1 MQAVRVLQSDFMGSM
16 KNIFT
21 QTMCYCVEISELA
34 LNKLAQKADAEWLHQ
49 YWFPL
54 RLISPDNTQAKSAG
68 SELYNPH
75 MGLFLSLLSGSQL
88 WLCYLKT
95 CCTTKA
101 YICFCT
107 ASLCE
112 VYRMAINPFIG
123 GNAAWRLQED
133 GMFYMQ
139 CHTVK
144 CVENSTDRNC
154 NTSSSSQHLL
164 SWASG
169 QQGFVPPQTHK
180 RRLETGFSTVSLQT
194 LSQPFMEQKI
204 LGKKGVRC
212 ISNREEVFP
221 TRRCVPLIV
230 TAAQGQVCFRT
241 LPTMSKSCTPR
252 TELITWNQ
260 SSAELASE
268 NISLQFGVGQCF
280 ASGWHFQSCNIT

>member
-16 KNIFT
+16 ENIFT

-34 LNKLAQKADAEWLHQ
+34 LNKLAQKANAEWLHE

-112 VYRMAINPFIG
+112 VYRMAINLFIG

-144 CVENSTDRNC
+144 CVENSTDRNY
-154 NTSSSSQHLL
+154 NPSSSSQHLL

-169 QQGFVPPQTHK
+169 QQGTTWDNHPRHTKEDLKLDFPQCHCK
-180 RRLETGFSTVSLQT
+180 HCHNHSWNR
-194 LSQPFMEQKI
+194 KYW
-204 LGKKGVRC
+204 GKKVSDSYP
-212 ISNREEVFP
+212 IWKKFSQQEAV
-221 TRRCVPLIV
+221 
-230 TAAQGQVCFRT
+230 
-241 LPTMSKSCTPR
+241 S
-252 TELITWNQ
+252 
-260 SSAELASE
+260 
-268 NISLQFGVGQCF
+268 
-280 ASGWHFQSCNIT
+280 H